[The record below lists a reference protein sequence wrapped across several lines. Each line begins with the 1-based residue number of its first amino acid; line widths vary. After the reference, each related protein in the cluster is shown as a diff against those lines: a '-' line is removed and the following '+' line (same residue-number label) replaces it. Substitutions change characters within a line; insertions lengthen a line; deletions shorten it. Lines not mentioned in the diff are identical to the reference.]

1 MDVFKLIALYYYIC
15 KCYNKELR
23 WHCERFSPNN
33 SPIFTDEEL
42 LTIYLFCVSEE
53 EKYKIKSIHSFAKK
67 YLLDWFP
74 HLPSYQTFN
83 DRLNRLAPVFPPLI
97 SNLLRDMD
105 YLGVSWDISLLD
117 SMPIITCSGKRAG
130 KVASEL
136 TDKGYCSTKK
146 LHYYGAKLHAIAF
159 LRKGSLP
166 LPEFFSLTS
175 ASEHDLNAVREILPT
190 LKGRAVIGDKAYSNK
205 DFTKVLE
212 MDHSVFIYT
221 PIKLVKGESQSTRQ
235 FKYAADK
242 LFSTSVSRLRQPIES
257 LFNWLIEK
265 TDIQRASK
273 VRSTK
278 GLIVHVFGRIASA
291 LSIWIF

>member
-105 YLGVSWDISLLD
+105 LQRQKSWQSSIRAYRQGILFHQKASLLW
-117 SMPIITCSGKRAG
+117 S
-130 KVASEL
+130 
-136 TDKGYCSTKK
+136 
-146 LHYYGAKLHAIAF
+146 
-159 LRKGSLP
+159 
-166 LPEFFSLTS
+166 
-175 ASEHDLNAVREILPT
+175 
-190 LKGRAVIGDKAYSNK
+190 
-205 DFTKVLE
+205 
-212 MDHSVFIYT
+212 
-221 PIKLVKGESQSTRQ
+221 
-235 FKYAADK
+235 
-242 LFSTSVSRLRQPIES
+242 
-257 LFNWLIEK
+257 
-265 TDIQRASK
+265 
-273 VRSTK
+273 
-278 GLIVHVFGRIASA
+278 
-291 LSIWIF
+291 